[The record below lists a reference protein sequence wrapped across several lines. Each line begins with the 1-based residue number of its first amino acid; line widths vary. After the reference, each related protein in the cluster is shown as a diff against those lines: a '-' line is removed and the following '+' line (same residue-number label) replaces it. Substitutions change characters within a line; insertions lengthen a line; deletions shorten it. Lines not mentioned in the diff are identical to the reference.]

1 MRTIHRAAQSALIT
15 LGVVSLA
22 MPAYSQGMSRGG
34 KGGKQQ
40 NEQQTV
46 QKKKDA
52 EALDKAY
59 RAGLDRDSR
68 CIQKTGSLGQYTRS
82 ERPEAEAVMR
92 DLETRN
98 NQAESQSENALSNR
112 GANLNEG

>member
-1 MRTIHRAAQSALIT
+1 MRTIHGAAPRLLIALC
-15 LGVVSLA
+15 VVLSA

-40 NEQQTV
+40 SEQQSV

-59 RAGLDRDSR
+59 RAGLDRIPDAARKQDPWENIRSSSG
-68 CIQKTGSLGQYTRS
+68 QKTKQ
-82 ERPEAEAVMR
+82 
-92 DLETRN
+92 
-98 NQAESQSENALSNR
+98 
-112 GANLNEG
+112 